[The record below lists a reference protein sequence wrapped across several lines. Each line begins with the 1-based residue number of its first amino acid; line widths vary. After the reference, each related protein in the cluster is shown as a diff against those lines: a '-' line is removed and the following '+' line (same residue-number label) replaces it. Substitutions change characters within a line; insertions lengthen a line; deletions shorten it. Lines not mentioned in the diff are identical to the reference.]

1 MMLKEQ
7 ISKDFNEALKARDER
22 KLSALRL
29 LRTEIKKREVSGKK
43 KELADAEVMETITTL
58 VKQRRE
64 SIRLFREGQRQD
76 LVEKE
81 EAELQFLQTYLPQP
95 LSQSAIEVFID
106 QVLLE
111 TRATGMKDQ
120 GKVMKAVMAKISGR
134 AEGKIISEIVKQK
147 LSKLAS

>member
-95 LSQSAIEVFID
+95 LSQSAIEVLID

-134 AEGKIISEIVKQK
+134 AEGKIVSEIVKQK

>member
-7 ISKDFNEALKARDER
+7 ISKDYTEALKSRDER

-29 LRTEIKKREVSGKK
+29 LRAEIKKREVSGQK
-43 KELADAEVMETITTL
+43 KELTEVEVRDAISTL

-81 EAELQFLQTYLPQP
+81 EAELQILQGYLPQP
-95 LSQSAIEVFID
+95 LSQSAIEGIID
-106 QVLLE
+106 QVLVE
-111 TRATGMKDQ
+111 SQATGMKDQ
-120 GKVMKAVMAKISGR
+120 GKVMKAVMAQISGR
-134 AEGKIISEIVKQK
+134 AEGKMVSEIVKQK
-147 LSKLAS
+147 LSKMAN

>member
-29 LRTEIKKREVSGKK
+29 LRTEIKKREVSGQK

-95 LSQSAIEVFID
+95 LSQSAIEVLID

>member
-7 ISKDFNEALKARDER
+7 ISKDFNKALKARDAR

-29 LRTEIKKREVSGKK
+29 LRTEIKKREVSGQR

-95 LSQSAIEVFID
+95 LSQSAIEVLID

-111 TRATGMKDQ
+111 THATGMKDQ
-120 GKVMKAVMAKISGR
+120 GKVMKAIMAKISGR
-134 AEGKIISEIVKQK
+134 AEGKIVSEIVKQK

>member
-1 MMLKEQ
+1 MLKEQ

-29 LRTEIKKREVSGKK
+29 LRTEIKKREVSGQK

-64 SIRLFREGQRQD
+64 SIRIFREGQRQD

-95 LSQSAIEVFID
+95 LSQSAIEVLID

-134 AEGKIISEIVKQK
+134 AEGKIVSEIVKQK